1 MEDIK
6 YIVCEEPNH
15 FQLKQKKQ
23 PKRKEGEAL
32 LAVKKVG
39 ICGTD
44 LHAFKGNQPFFNYP
58 RVLGHELGC
67 VIIDIDENEKGIEK
81 GDQVIVMPYIYCG
94 KCIAC
99 KSGKTNCCQHIKVL
113 GVHTDGGM
121 QDTIVIPNKLLIK
134 ANDISLDQITI
145 VEPLAIGA
153 HAIRRAG
160 VKKGDTVTVM
170 GCGPIGIGIIGLCK
184 YLGAT
189 VIALDL
195 NESRLKVV
203 KESFGADFTVNVL
216 NNPVEEIDKITNGQL
231 SKHVIDATGNKRAI
245 ESGTDYMRH
254 GGNYVLVG
262 LHKGSI
268 SFAHPKIHAKE
279 TTLLCSRNAT
289 EEDFNFVTEALRKG
303 KFNAEAYIT
312 ANVSY
317 QHILEQFDNW
327 ISPASANIK
336 VITNW

>member
-1 MEDIK
+1 MENIK
-6 YIVCEEPNH
+6 YIVCEKPNQ
-15 FQLKQKKQ
+15 FELKQKKV
-23 PKRKEGEAL
+23 PERKKGEAL

-44 LHAFKGNQPFFNYP
+44 LHAFKGNQPFFDYP

-67 VIIDIDENEKGIEK
+67 VVIDIDENEKGIEK
-81 GDQVIVMPYIYCG
+81 GDQVIVMPYINCG
-94 KCIAC
+94 QCIAC
-99 KSGKTNCCQHIKVL
+99 KNGKTNCCQYIKVF

-121 QDTIVIPNKLLIK
+121 QDKITIPHRLLIK
-134 ANDISLDQITI
+134 ANDLSLDQITI

-160 VKKGDTVTVM
+160 VKQGDVVTVM

-203 KESFGADFTVNVL
+203 KESFGADHTVNVL
-216 NNPVEEIDKITNGQL
+216 HNPSEEINKITNGHL
-231 SKHVIDATGNKRAI
+231 SRHVIDATGNKRAI
-245 ESGTDYMRH
+245 ESGTDYMQH

-262 LHKGSI
+262 LHKGSLN
-268 SFAHPKIHAKE
+268 FNHPKIHAKE

-289 EEDFNFVTEALRKG
+289 EEDFNFVTEALRNG
-303 KFNAEAYIT
+303 SFNSEAYIT
-312 ANVSY
+312 SNVAY
-317 QHILEQFDNW
+317 NHILEQFDNW
-327 ISPASANIK
+327 ISPASTNIK